1 MAWVAVLLGYLVGS
15 VPTAYIT
22 GRLLGVGDIRHLGD
36 GNVGARN
43 AYHQLG
49 PKPGISIFVIDVSK
63 GILPVLVAQVVGLS
77 QVVVLVTGMATVIGH
92 NWPVFLGFRGGRG
105 ESTTIGVLLVLITQP
120 ILLVAGPALATLFI
134 RRSVIVTSCVLFIS
148 LPLVCWWL
156 GVPGVLVGYSVA
168 LPCLVGA
175 THYLRTRQVSGASAT
190 GSA

>member
-1 MAWVAVLLGYLVGS
+1 MAWLAVLLGYLIGS
-15 VPTAYIT
+15 VPTAYVV
-22 GRLLGVGDIRHLGD
+22 GRLLGAGDIRHLGD

-49 PKPGISIFVIDVSK
+49 PKVGVTIFFVDVTK
-63 GILPVLVAQVVGLS
+63 GMLPVLIVQAVGVS
-77 QVVVLVTGMATVIGH
+77 QVVVLFTGMATVIGH

-105 ESTTIGVLLVLITQP
+105 ESTTIGVLLTLITQP

-134 RRSVIVTSCVLFIS
+134 KRSVIVASCVLFIP

-156 GVPGVLVGYSVA
+156 GISDVLVGYSMA

-175 THYLRTRQVSGASAT
+175 THYLRTKQVSGASAT
-190 GSA
+190 GSV